1 MADRKAKKLR
11 YRALLILK
19 CFAMS
24 NSKPSRIPL
33 VAALIILGAIGY
45 YGYTKFNALS
55 AVNNELTQADSI
67 LFDLEQENSEVLDQ
81 YQDAKKDYVESYG
94 ENIEKLSTI
103 LPDEEDLTALTR
115 MLDDFAFENH
125 YSSNPFFI
133 SQMTYGTITEAEGY
147 RVLPI
152 TMSIEASEKNISKFL
167 EYIEASGS
175 LESGV
180 RLMSIEG
187 MNVQT
192 SDEDKIQ
199 KVQLS
204 INAYLQSAVES

>member
-1 MADRKAKKLR
+1 
-11 YRALLILK
+11 
-19 CFAMS
+19 MS

-33 VAALIILGAIGY
+33 IAALIILGFVGY
-45 YGYTKFNALS
+45 YGYTKYSALS
-55 AVNNELTQADSI
+55 AVNERLTQADSI

-94 ENIEKLSTI
+94 ENIEKLSMI
-103 LPDEEDLTALTR
+103 LPIEEDLTALTR
-115 MLDDFAFENH
+115 MLDDFSFENH
-125 YSSNPFFI
+125 YDSNPFFI
-133 SQMTYGTITEAEGY
+133 SQMTYSEITEAEGY

-152 TMSIEASEKNISKFL
+152 TMTIESSEKNFSKFL

-187 MNVQT
+187 MNIQT
-192 SDEDKIQ
+192 GEDKIL

-204 INAYLQSAVES
+204 INAYLQQSSEPTDDES